1 MHVLITGGAG
11 FIGSNLADALIERG
25 AKVTVIDNLLTGF
38 IENISHLLDHPDFR
52 FVEGDIRDVETCRM
66 AMDGCTHV
74 SHHAALGSV
83 PRSIDDPLLSLEIN
97 VLGTANIFF
106 TAIQQGV
113 KRIVY
118 ASSSSVYGDDP
129 TLPKVEE
136 KTGVLLSPY
145 ASSKRS
151 TELIQQAFV
160 SSYDIEILGFRY
172 FNVFGKRQDPNGPYA
187 AVIPKFVDSLRNGV
201 SPKIFGDG
209 EQSRDFTHISNVVNG
224 NLLAL
229 KAPTLGELNGRVAN
243 LAFGDTTTVNQ
254 LFVGI
259 RDELAKTLPNAS
271 GIQAE
276 YQEKRKGDILHSH
289 ADISL
294 VQQHLKFS
302 PSTDLEDGL
311 SQTIQWYLE
320 Q

>member
-25 AKVTVIDNLLTGF
+25 ARVTVIDNLLTGF
-38 IENISHLLDHPDFR
+38 IENIAHLLDHPNFR
-52 FVEGDIRDVETCRM
+52 FVEGDIREVETCRM
-66 AMDGCTHV
+66 AMEGCTHV
-74 SHHAALGSV
+74 SHQAALGSV

-106 TAIQQGV
+106 TAIQHGV

-136 KTGVLLSPY
+136 TTGVLLSPY

-187 AVIPKFVDSLRNGV
+187 AVIPKFVDSLMKGA

-229 KAPTLGELNGRVAN
+229 TAPTLGELNGRVAN

-259 RDELAKTLPNAS
+259 RDELAKTLPNVTN
-271 GIQAE
+271 IQPK

-294 VQQHLKFS
+294 VETHLNFS
-302 PSTDLEDGL
+302 PSTDLENGL

>member
-25 AKVTVIDNLLTGF
+25 ARVTVIDNLLTGF
-38 IENISHLLDHPDFR
+38 IENIAHLLDHPNFR
-52 FVEGDIRDVETCRM
+52 FVEGDIRDVETCRI
-66 AMDGCTHV
+66 AMEGCTHV
-74 SHHAALGSV
+74 SHQAALGSV

-106 TAIQQGV
+106 TAIQHGV

-136 KTGVLLSPY
+136 TTGVLLSPY

-187 AVIPKFVDSLRNGV
+187 AVIPKFVDSLMKGA

-229 KAPTLGELNGRVAN
+229 TAPTLGELNGRVAN

-259 RDELAKTLPNAS
+259 RDELAKTLPNVTN
-271 GIQAE
+271 IQPK

-294 VQQHLKFS
+294 VETHLNFS
-302 PSTDLEDGL
+302 PSTDLENGL

>member
-25 AKVTVIDNLLTGF
+25 ARVTVIDNLLTGF
-38 IENISHLLDHPDFR
+38 IENIAHLLDHPNFR
-52 FVEGDIRDVETCRM
+52 FVEGDIREVETCRM
-66 AMDGCTHV
+66 AMEECTHV
-74 SHHAALGSV
+74 SHQAALGSV

-106 TAIQQGV
+106 TAIQHGV

-136 KTGVLLSPY
+136 TTGVLLSPY

-187 AVIPKFVDSLRNGV
+187 AVIPKFVDSLMKGA

-229 KAPTLGELNGRVAN
+229 TAPTLGELNGRVAN

-259 RDELAKTLPNAS
+259 RDELAKTLPNVTN
-271 GIQAE
+271 IQPK

-294 VQQHLKFS
+294 VETHLNFS
-302 PSTDLEDGL
+302 PSTDLENGL